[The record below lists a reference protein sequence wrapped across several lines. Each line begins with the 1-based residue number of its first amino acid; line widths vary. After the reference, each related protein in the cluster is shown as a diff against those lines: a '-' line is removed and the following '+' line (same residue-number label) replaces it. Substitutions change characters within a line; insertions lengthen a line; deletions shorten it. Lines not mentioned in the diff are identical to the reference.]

1 MRLIGAFI
9 VALVTAGVTTPVAIM
24 YATRTGFHDQPVGYK
39 AHGRPTPYLGG
50 AAVLL
55 AFLLAAFALGGSS
68 SRVLPIALGA
78 FGLWMVGTVDDRR
91 FLAPWVRVA
100 AEAVAA
106 AALWAT
112 GLGWSPFDSDIAN
125 LLLTT
130 LWVVGLVN
138 AFNLMDNTDGAAAT
152 VAAVTG
158 LCIAGIAL
166 AEGDPAIAALA
177 LGLAGA
183 CMGFLPYNLAAPARI
198 FLGDG
203 GSIPIGF
210 VVAASLM
217 ALWDTSDWNLLIS
230 ASMLAGLPILDTA
243 LVMISRRRRG
253 VPLMTG
259 GRDHLTHRLQSRLGS
274 TRAVAVALAVA
285 QGLLGAAA
293 IATNELGRE
302 AVLVAGFLCFA
313 LAGFAVALMETGTWA
328 HESGAPAREAPVA
341 PAAPG
346 GRRSLPNL
354 TALETATVVLIAAAC
369 GLSPF
374 FYGFYEVSVW
384 GPITLVLLA
393 VLLGLVVARPAVPST
408 PALASI
414 LGLAGLWVW
423 GLASTAWAE
432 SADQAT
438 LTANR
443 WLFYAALFAVLVL
456 LIRRDSVARAV
467 IISATAA
474 VVLLLGYLVVTALI
488 GDGPDLFLG
497 SRLNEPLGYVNGQ
510 AGYLLLGL
518 WPLIAAAE
526 FARRPAVAGAAL
538 GTAVLL
544 AAIVLLCQT
553 RAVIPAIVIS
563 AAVILIFVPGRIR
576 RIWALAF
583 LAAAVAAVAGP
594 LVDVTQGAGET
605 LPDASDL
612 RSAVVGAIVVAVAA
626 GVAWGVARHSVDVV
640 RKRSPAAV
648 QRAARRSGVVLVAFV
663 LATAVVVA
671 ATADPLDRARREANA
686 FTELRDP
693 EPGQSR
699 LTSGAGNRYDYWRI
713 AWQQFRERPVRGFG
727 AGNYDVAYFQER
739 RTTEN
744 VRQAHSIELQILG
757 ELGLVGFALLGL
769 FAGGILWGFARHT
782 RGDRGHG
789 GQSWAAVAAGG
800 VFVTW
805 LVHTS
810 IDWLHLIP
818 GVTGVALCSAAVLVG
833 PWQPRPARP
842 GSRART
848 AVVMAGV
855 ALVSVGAIF
864 VGRSVL
870 ADHYLAD
877 GRDALRSDPHEALSD
892 ARAALDVDD
901 EIMKAYYLESAAHAR
916 LGRYQAATAALREA
930 VRREPHDF
938 LPWALLGDLATRRGE
953 PERARNYYARAAALN
968 PRDPAIR
975 AMAEQ

>member
-1 MRLIGAFI
+1 MRLIGVFI
-9 VALVTAGVTTPVAIM
+9 LALVTAGLTTPVAIA
-24 YATRTGFHDQPVGYK
+24 YATRTGFHDHPVGYK
-39 AHGRPTPYLGG
+39 AHARPTPYLGG
-50 AAVLL
+50 AAVML
-55 AFLLAAFALGGSS
+55 ALLLAAFALGGSS

-78 FGLWMVGTVDDRR
+78 FGLWMVGTIDDRR
-91 FLAPWVRVA
+91 FLKPWVRVA

-112 GLGWSPFDSDIAN
+112 GLGWSLFDSDIAN

-130 LWVVGLVN
+130 LWVVALVN

-158 LCIAGIAL
+158 LCIGGIAL
-166 AEGDPAIAALA
+166 AEGDPAVAALA
-177 LGLAGA
+177 VGLSGA
-183 CMGFLPYNLAAPARI
+183 CMGFLPYNLSSPARI

-217 ALWDTSDWNLLIS
+217 ALWDASDWNLLIS
-230 ASMLAGLPILDTA
+230 ASMLAGLPVLDTA

-253 VPLMTG
+253 VSVMTG
-259 GRDHLTHRLQSRLGS
+259 GHDHLTHRLHSRLGS
-274 TRAVAVALAVA
+274 PRAVAVALAVA

-293 IATNELGRE
+293 IATNELGGE
-302 AVLVAGFLCFA
+302 AVLIAGFLCFA

-328 HESGAPAREAPVA
+328 PESAAPPAEAPVTSS
-341 PAAPG
+341 APG
-346 GRRSLPNL
+346 GGRSLPNL
-354 TALETATVVLIAAAC
+354 TALETAAVVLIAAAC

-374 FYGFYEVSVW
+374 FFGFYEVSVW
-384 GPITLVLLA
+384 GPITLVMLA
-393 VLLGLVVARPAVPST
+393 LLLGLVVARPAVPST
-408 PALASI
+408 AALASI
-414 LGLAGLWVW
+414 IGLAGLWVW
-423 GLASTAWAE
+423 GLVSTAWAE

-438 LTANR
+438 VTANR

-467 IISATAA
+467 VISATAA
-474 VVLLLGYLVVTALI
+474 VVALLGYLVVTVLL

-510 AGYLLLGL
+510 AGYLLLGF

-526 FARRPAVAGAAL
+526 FARRAAVAGAAL

-544 AAIVLLCQT
+544 AAMVLLCQT
-553 RAVIPAIVIS
+553 RAVVPAIVIS
-563 AAVILIFVPGRIR
+563 AALLLIFVPGRIR

-583 LAAAVAAVAGP
+583 VVAAVAAVAKP
-594 LVDVTQGAGET
+594 LVDVTRDGGGT

-612 RSAVVGAIVVAVAA
+612 RSAVLYAVVAAVAA
-626 GVAWGVARHSVDVV
+626 GVAWGVARHRADVMNE
-640 RKRSPAAV
+640 RSPAAAHT
-648 QRAARRSGVVLVAFV
+648 AARRSAVVLGALV
-663 LATAVVVA
+663 LAAAVLVF
-671 ATADPLDRARREANA
+671 ATADPVDRAHREWTA
-686 FTELRDP
+686 FTELRHP

-699 LTSGAGNRYDYWRI
+699 LTSGGGNRYDYWRV
-713 AWQQFRERPVRGFG
+713 AWQQFRERPIRGFG
-727 AGNYDVAYFQER
+727 AGNYDVTYFKER

-744 VRQAHSIELQILG
+744 VQQAHSIELQTLG
-757 ELGLVGFALLGL
+757 ELGLVGFGLLGL
-769 FAGGILWGFARHT
+769 FLGGILCGFVRHARA
-782 RGDRGHG
+782 DSSHG
-789 GQSWAAVAAGG
+789 GQRWAAVAAGG
-800 VFVTW
+800 VFLTW

-810 IDWLHLIP
+810 IDWIHLIP

-833 PWQPRPARP
+833 PWQPRRARP

-848 AVVMAGV
+848 AVAIAGV
-855 ALVSVGAIF
+855 ALASVGAMF

-870 ADHYLAD
+870 ADHYVTD
-877 GRDALRSDPHEALSD
+877 GQDAVRSDPREALSD

-901 EIMKAYYLESAAHAR
+901 EIMEAYYLESAAQAR
-916 LGRYQAATAALREA
+916 LGRYQPAIAALQEA

-938 LPWALLGDLATRRGE
+938 LPWALLGDLATRRGDV
-953 PERARNYYARAAALN
+953 ERARDYYARASELN
-968 PRDPAIR
+968 PRDPVIR